1 VGAEGVLAAY
11 RSVEAQVESD
21 SHLFKVSALPTTGS
35 EMDEL
40 GRWMS
45 AHSSIFIHL
54 LSEICSC
61 SLIHLKMDSTL
72 VEGSLIHLKMDSSRS
87 EE

>member
-1 VGAEGVLAAY
+1 MPAAGFTVAS
-11 RSVEAQVESD
+11 REPIKGPKWMS
-21 SHLFKVSALPTTGS
+21 S
-35 EMDEL
+35 EMD
-40 GRWMS
+40 
-45 AHSSIFIHL
+45 ASIFIHL

-87 EE
+87 KMLTHPSSPCSGAVSRF

>member
-1 VGAEGVLAAY
+1 
-11 RSVEAQVESD
+11 
-21 SHLFKVSALPTTGS
+21 
-35 EMDEL
+35 MDEL

-61 SLIHLKMDSTL
+61 SLIHLKMDITL